1 VKILVLRTS
10 ALWQFASVCDSN
22 NALAYAVRFK
32 SSVYIYWQSHLCI
45 LIANRPSP
53 ALHANMLA
61 LKGASPRFM
70 CHRRAARI
78 ALHTHALEA
87 SCGFH
92 SLKKSEKIWAHCR
105 PNWGL
110 ACQVC
115 NCGRSWHAKQRV
127 HFNSRRSAKWSNN
140 TMRGFFVFGVK
151 AEALHL
157 FKLSLAYFLC
167 TIF

>member
-1 VKILVLRTS
+1 M
-10 ALWQFASVCDSN
+10 CDSN
-22 NALAYAVRFK
+22 NALAYAIRFK

-45 LIANRPSP
+45 LIANRRRHYMQTCWLSRAP
-53 ALHANMLA
+53 L
-61 LKGASPRFM
+61 RFM

-87 SCGFH
+87 PCGFH

-127 HFNSRRSAKWSNN
+127 HFNSRRSLLNDQIIQCGDS
-140 TMRGFFVFGVK
+140 
-151 AEALHL
+151 LHL
-157 FKLSLAYFLC
+157 GSKQKHCIYLN
-167 TIF
+167 